1 MREGTACEKGCLEAG
16 AGKRRCG
23 AAGDTGGGG
32 GAWPTCSGSGSSWS
46 ASGSGP
52 AGDWHFQSQRHAGG
66 SITQQLQLPA
76 AAALLLVVA
85 VLPAAAAAH
94 PREALKGSWHLRL
107 RY

>member
-1 MREGTACEKGCLEAG
+1 ML
-16 AGKRRCG
+16 RRIG
-23 AAGDTGGGG
+23 AALRS
-32 GAWPTCSGSGSSWS
+32 ARSGRL
-46 ASGSGP
+46 P
-52 AGDWHFQSQRHAGG
+52 QMRQP
-66 SITQQLQLPA
+66 QQLQLPA